1 MFNFLFAT
9 KGSQCGSESSEPKPG
24 QWTPG
29 IGQRGQDSPPLACQG
44 IILEI
49 DNDGM
54 RHAAV
59 PKEWLQSAGLFT
71 MCV

>member
-1 MFNFLFAT
+1 MRTELFHFVVVD
-9 KGSQCGSESSEPKPG
+9 
-24 QWTPG
+24 
-29 IGQRGQDSPPLACQG
+29 GQDGPPLACQG